1 MSRMN
6 TIRKIGA
13 AAVAAVIMFGAGQA
27 MAKEWKTV
35 RVGTEGAYPPFNNV
49 DASGKLVGFDIDIAN
64 ALCERMKVKCT
75 FVAQDWDGIIPGL
88 LANKYDA
95 IIASMTITAERKKRV
110 DFTDKY
116 YTTPA
121 QFVVRKGTDVDVSVE
136 GMKGKNVGAQKA
148 TTTANYLEDMYKG
161 STLKFYDTQ
170 EQANLDLKAGRLDA
184 MLADKLIML
193 DWLGKDGGCCEFT
206 GPILTEA
213 KWFGEGTG
221 IAIRKGDPELTAMFN
236 KAIAEIVADGT
247 YAKINAKYF
256 PFSIY

>member
-1 MSRMN
+1 MSVLK
-6 TIRKIGA
+6 KIGIAA
-13 AAVAAVIMFGAGQA
+13 AAVVMAVGASQA

-49 DASGKLVGFDIDIAN
+49 DASGKLVGFDIDIAD
-64 ALCERMKVKCT
+64 ALCAKMHVKCT

-95 IIASMTITAERKKRV
+95 IIASMTITEERAKRV

-121 QFVVRKGTDVDVSVE
+121 QFIVKKGSTLDVSPE
-136 GMKGKNVGAQKA
+136 GLKGKNVGSQKA
-148 TTTANYLEDMYKG
+148 TTTANYLEDVYKG
-161 STLKFYDTQ
+161 SNLKFYDTQ
-170 EQANLDLKAGRLDA
+170 EQANLDLMSGRLDA
-184 MLADKLIML
+184 MLADKLIMI
-193 DWLGKDGGCCEFT
+193 DWLGKGGSCCEFT
-206 GPILTEA
+206 GNILTEA

-221 IAIRKGDPELTAMFN
+221 IAVRKGDPELTKMLN
-236 KAIAEIVADGT
+236 KAIAAIVADGS
-247 YAKINAKYF
+247 YKKINAKYF